1 MIAVARSPHL
11 VRRLPGLGD
20 PVAREYYQE
29 TIRLQSIVKSQA
41 NEIEALKEESQRLRD
56 ELERI
61 QQCSRDFGMKLVE
74 GACSASDVLRRST
87 ATLTRTT

>member
-1 MIAVARSPHL
+1 MAVAQSPHL
-11 VRRLPGLGD
+11 VHRIPGPAD
-20 PVAREYYQE
+20 PVAQEYYRE
-29 TIRLQSIVKSQA
+29 TIRLHSIIKGQA
-41 NEIEALKEESQRLRD
+41 SEIEVLKEESQRLRN

-87 ATLTRTT
+87 AHTQTTM